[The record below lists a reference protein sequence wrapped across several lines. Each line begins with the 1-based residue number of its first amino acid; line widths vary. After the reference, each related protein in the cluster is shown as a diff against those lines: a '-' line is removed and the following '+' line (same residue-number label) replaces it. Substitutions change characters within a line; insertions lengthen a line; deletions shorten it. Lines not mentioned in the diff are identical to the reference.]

1 MVQGIKSNVRKGRR
15 RRLLRCH
22 PLEQGFVAR
31 RKSLLRAQTPHRGP
45 LKRLPVAPASI
56 SKLSYRGRR
65 KKPAAKVPAFPGKP
79 ERPECW
85 FAVRP
90 LRYSDV
96 LGSLLRNRRR
106 WSKKRLWRR
115 ENYLGNSNRAARNGV
130 SGRYISARQPC
141 SQGTACRA
149 ARHWLRRSAEP
160 WRPLRRFPGLM
171 RARTMPSLPPPQK
184 EMPAGI
190 SHRQEWCGEGSGKR
204 QGSATYSQSIIRALR
219 PVAPV
224 EAWRAT

>member
-130 SGRYISARQPC
+130 SGRYISARLPC
-141 SQGTACRA
+141 SRKG
-149 ARHWLRRSAEP
+149 
-160 WRPLRRFPGLM
+160 
-171 RARTMPSLPPPQK
+171 
-184 EMPAGI
+184 
-190 SHRQEWCGEGSGKR
+190 RQEEKCDPGMNRVRGRHAVLHDIGCVDP
-204 QGSATYSQSIIRALR
+204 QSLGGPYVASRA
-219 PVAPV
+219 
-224 EAWRAT
+224 